1 MMHKSVPDAHG
12 TSGTLYARHRF
23 TVWAD
28 LYVYIRTK
36 KRKSEKKNVK
46 VVERDR
52 RWSEP
57 YTPPQLLDVDYK
69 VVYERPMT
77 LGQ

>member
-1 MMHKSVPDAHG
+1 MPMALLEPYTHDTDSQYEP
-12 TSGTLYARHRF
+12 TYMYIYAQRSAK
-23 TVWAD
+23 V
-28 LYVYIRTK
+28 K
-36 KRKSEKKNVK
+36 KKNVK

-57 YTPPQLLDVDYK
+57 YTPPQLLDVNYK